1 MPHLSGG
8 EGPMAAGAGYRRVAG
23 WLGGWVVLRWFS
35 GVFGFGF
42 DQTDTDDICIWG
54 GRDVYWVFFW

>member
-1 MPHLSGG
+1 
-8 EGPMAAGAGYRRVAG
+8 MAAGAGYRRVAG